1 MCVLSLLAACLS
13 TSSAPSATEDSPP
26 QAGAGTLPPDVSTI
40 QPAAPAAAES
50 ATPEV
55 NATATLTALP
65 AATNTPAPTWFPTL
79 EAYFLKNVPDKG
91 IWVAVTIYDDTLRAN
106 ATLTGIYGGIRDGGT
121 AYGKLEYFYPHT
133 GAIMLW
139 REGVTRCTSA
149 TNAYPTGIERVS
161 LFDVKAVEIT
171 VEQGTCGGRNLVKVM
186 PDGERVTR
194 AIVSR
199 TAADGQA
206 WSYGD
211 ITSDDDLILYIAY
224 GPVAIPFSS
233 VRRIALLPVEPE

>member
-1 MCVLSLLAACLS
+1 LSLLAACLS
-13 TSSAPSATEDSPP
+13 TSGTPSATEDSPL
-26 QAGAGTLPPDVSTI
+26 QAGTGTVPPDSPTL
-40 QPAAPAAAES
+40 PAAPVETGT
-50 ATPEV
+50 ATPEA
-55 NATATLTALP
+55 ATETPTAFP
-65 AATNTPAPTWFPTL
+65 TATNTPAPTWFPTL

-106 ATLTGIYGGIRDGGT
+106 AILTGIYGGIRDGGT

-161 LFDVKAVEIT
+161 LFDVTALEISPQ
-171 VEQGTCGGRNLVKVM
+171 EGTCGGRKLIKVM
-186 PDGERVTR
+186 PDGERITR

-199 TAADGQA
+199 TEADGQV
-206 WSYGD
+206 WHYGD
-211 ITSDDDLILYIAY
+211 IVSDDDLILYIAY
-224 GPVAIPFSS
+224 GPIAIPFSS